1 MAESGTAAY
10 KIRAGSMDVFLV
22 PYKAERAGRR
32 ILIHEAKAGE
42 TVPGFEF
49 TDREHT
55 RWVFSFRAAE
65 ELELTEIEGGV
76 TNVLKKKF
84 ADRAGLDRLAE
95 EGFEYSVIEKYNEQK
110 IKEDRDISQKE
121 EEAAKAAEEKKQT
134 IRQMTATGSMR
145 KGKKT
150 EPAATESGAEKAGN
164 LIKSIRAAVFFSRA
178 NTEKG
183 ERLWIAALS
192 AVAAAAGVALCVCS
206 GAAFSCFAIVFLLLT
221 VLKNG
226 RIVRAAS
233 SAGSRTQDR
242 AFGALFELDEA
253 TYRKY
258 GKTELAA
265 LCMNICGMVK
275 HIIYS
280 AYSMGS
286 GAFVCAVMFAAAI
299 CRKPGAGL
307 MFLLVCVIAGC
318 LITAGTVTAAR
329 YNRQAGRSREKANTR
344 LYHALRNINKIKVAG
359 SEENIQRDYY
369 KVRADYAA
377 GRLSAIHLTGA
388 AEAIQ
393 IMAIIAVIP
402 ISALSSSIPA
412 LALPLAVLGGCWI
425 QTVRQISQIPQTASD
440 LRRVRIVLEEEKDE
454 AKEPVDRIESI
465 EMENVRFS
473 YGEREVLHGMD
484 MDIHRGETVGL
495 IGDSGSGKTTLL
507 KLMTGIEKPESG
519 TVKVNG
525 TDMKEI
531 DMKSFRKRIGI
542 VSQEETLTAA
552 SLIDNIRMGS
562 DVSAEE
568 VFDAIIR
575 VGLAGFVSKLPMG
588 VDTILSEEGGSISSG
603 QKQKIFIARA
613 LVRKPDLII
622 LDEAMSEM
630 DNESIEDICSALNEL
645 DAAIIIVSHRMEPL
659 KYCDKIVVT
668 E

>member
-1 MAESGTAAY
+1 
-10 KIRAGSMDVFLV
+10 
-22 PYKAERAGRR
+22 
-32 ILIHEAKAGE
+32 
-42 TVPGFEF
+42 
-49 TDREHT
+49 
-55 RWVFSFRAAE
+55 
-65 ELELTEIEGGV
+65 
-76 TNVLKKKF
+76 
-84 ADRAGLDRLAE
+84 
-95 EGFEYSVIEKYNEQK
+95 
-110 IKEDRDISQKE
+110 
-121 EEAAKAAEEKKQT
+121 
-134 IRQMTATGSMR
+134 
-145 KGKKT
+145 
-150 EPAATESGAEKAGN
+150 
-164 LIKSIRAAVFFSRA
+164 
-178 NTEKG
+178 
-183 ERLWIAALS
+183 
-192 AVAAAAGVALCVCS
+192 
-206 GAAFSCFAIVFLLLT
+206 
-221 VLKNG
+221 
-226 RIVRAAS
+226 
-233 SAGSRTQDR
+233 
-242 AFGALFELDEA
+242 
-253 TYRKY
+253 
-258 GKTELAA
+258 
-265 LCMNICGMVK
+265 
-275 HIIYS
+275 
-280 AYSMGS
+280 
-286 GAFVCAVMFAAAI
+286 MFAAAI

-393 IMAIIAVIP
+393 IMVIIAVIP

-440 LRRVRIVLEEEKDE
+440 LRRVRIILEEEKDE

-484 MDIHRGETVGL
+484 MDIRRGETVGL

-588 VDTILSEEGGSISSG
+588 VATI
-603 QKQKIFIARA
+603 
-613 LVRKPDLII
+613 
-622 LDEAMSEM
+622 
-630 DNESIEDICSALNEL
+630 
-645 DAAIIIVSHRMEPL
+645 
-659 KYCDKIVVT
+659 
-668 E
+668 

>member
-1 MAESGTAAY
+1 
-10 KIRAGSMDVFLV
+10 
-22 PYKAERAGRR
+22 
-32 ILIHEAKAGE
+32 
-42 TVPGFEF
+42 
-49 TDREHT
+49 
-55 RWVFSFRAAE
+55 
-65 ELELTEIEGGV
+65 
-76 TNVLKKKF
+76 
-84 ADRAGLDRLAE
+84 
-95 EGFEYSVIEKYNEQK
+95 
-110 IKEDRDISQKE
+110 
-121 EEAAKAAEEKKQT
+121 
-134 IRQMTATGSMR
+134 
-145 KGKKT
+145 
-150 EPAATESGAEKAGN
+150 
-164 LIKSIRAAVFFSRA
+164 
-178 NTEKG
+178 
-183 ERLWIAALS
+183 
-192 AVAAAAGVALCVCS
+192 
-206 GAAFSCFAIVFLLLT
+206 
-221 VLKNG
+221 
-226 RIVRAAS
+226 
-233 SAGSRTQDR
+233 
-242 AFGALFELDEA
+242 
-253 TYRKY
+253 
-258 GKTELAA
+258 
-265 LCMNICGMVK
+265 MVK
-275 HIIYS
+275 QIIYS

-299 CRKPGAGL
+299 CRKPGTGL

-484 MDIHRGETVGL
+484 MDIRRGETVGL

>member
-10 KIRAGSMDVFLV
+10 KIRTGSMDVFLV

-55 RWVFSFRAAE
+55 RWVFCFRASE

-76 TNVLKKKF
+76 TSVLIRKF

-110 IKEDRDISQKE
+110 IKEDLDISQKE

-134 IRQMTATGSMR
+134 IRQMTAAGSMR

-150 EPAATESGAEKAGN
+150 EPAAPESEAGKADN
-164 LIKSIRAAVFFSRA
+164 LIKSIGAAVSFSRA
-178 NTEKG
+178 NADKG
-183 ERLWIAALS
+183 ERLWIAVLS
-192 AVAAAAGVALCVCS
+192 AAAAAAGAALCICS
-206 GAAFSCFAIVFLLLT
+206 GAAFTCFAVVFLLLT

-226 RIVRAAS
+226 RIVRAAG
-233 SAGSRTQDR
+233 SAGSVAQEN
-242 AFGALFELDEA
+242 AFSALFELDEA

-275 HIIYS
+275 QIVYS

-299 CRKPGAGL
+299 WRNPGTGL
-307 MFLLVCVIAGC
+307 LFLLVCVIAGC
-318 LITAGTVTAAR
+318 LIIAGNVTAAK
-329 YNRQAGRSREKANTR
+329 YSRQAGISRERANTR

-377 GRLSAIHLTGA
+377 GRLSALRLTGT

-393 IMAIIAVIP
+393 IMVIIAVIP
-402 ISALSSSIPA
+402 ISALSGSIPVTA
-412 LALPLAVLGGCWI
+412 LSLAVLGGCFI
-425 QTVRQISQIPQTASD
+425 QAVRQISQMPQMASD
-440 LRRVRIVLEEEKDE
+440 LGRARIILEEEKE
-454 AKEPVDRIESI
+454 KTKAPVDRVESI
-465 EMENVRFS
+465 EMENVRFG
-473 YGEREVLHGMD
+473 YGQREVLHGMNL
-484 MDIHRGETVGL
+484 DIRRGETVGL
-495 IGDSGSGKTTLL
+495 IGESGSGKTTLL

-562 DVSAEE
+562 DASAED
-568 VFDAIIR
+568 VFDTIVR

-630 DNESIEDICSALNEL
+630 DNESIEDICVALNEL

>member
-1 MAESGTAAY
+1 MAENGTAAY

-55 RWVFSFRAAE
+55 RWVFCFRAAE
-65 ELELTEIEGGV
+65 ELEMTEIDGGV
-76 TNVLKKKF
+76 TSVLKKKF
-84 ADRAGLDRLAE
+84 AERAGLDRLAE

-110 IKEDRDISQKE
+110 IKEDLDISQKV

-134 IRQMTATGSMR
+134 IRQMTDRGSVR
-145 KGKKT
+145 KGKET
-150 EPAATESGAEKAGN
+150 AAADSGTGKAGN
-164 LIKSIRAAVFFSRA
+164 LIQSIRAAVSFSRA
-178 NTEKG
+178 RTEKN

-192 AVAAAAGVALCVCS
+192 AAAAAAGAALFVCS
-206 GAAFSCFAIVFLLLT
+206 GAAFICFAIVFLFLT

-226 RIVRAAS
+226 RIAGAAA
-233 SAGSRTQDR
+233 SAGSGAQDR
-242 AFGALFELDEA
+242 AFGALFELDEG

-265 LCMNICGMVK
+265 LCMNIYGMVK
-275 HIIYS
+275 QIVYS
-280 AYSMGS
+280 ACSMGS

-299 CRKPGAGL
+299 WRKPGTGL

-329 YNRQAGRSREKANTR
+329 YSRQEGRSREKANTR

-369 KVRADYAA
+369 KVRADYSA
-377 GRLSAIHLTGA
+377 GRLSAIRLTGA

-393 IMAIIAVIP
+393 IMVIIAVIP
-402 ISALSSSIPA
+402 ISALSANIPA

-425 QTVRQISQIPQTASD
+425 QAVRQISRMPQTTLD
-440 LRRVRIVLEEEKDE
+440 LSRVRIILEEEKE
-454 AKEPVDRIESI
+454 EEKEPVDRIESI

-473 YGEREVLHGMD
+473 YGELEVLCGMD
-484 MDIHRGETVGL
+484 MDIRRGETVGL
-495 IGDSGSGKTTLL
+495 IGESGSGKTTLL

-525 TDMKEI
+525 TDLKEI

-562 DVSAEE
+562 GASAEE
-568 VFDAIIR
+568 VFDAIVR

-630 DNESIEDICSALNEL
+630 DNESIEDICAALNEL